1 MPAKKNRPSAGL
13 DFPCTFAAHLEANQR
28 AQEWAMKFHAY
39 REAGKVV
46 RAKYA
51 ERKARHWLKRAM
63 TLEARVAGP
72 SERDIERKNRSG
84 D

>member
-1 MPAKKNRPSAGL
+1 
-13 DFPCTFAAHLEANQR
+13 
-28 AQEWAMKFHAY
+28 MKFHAY